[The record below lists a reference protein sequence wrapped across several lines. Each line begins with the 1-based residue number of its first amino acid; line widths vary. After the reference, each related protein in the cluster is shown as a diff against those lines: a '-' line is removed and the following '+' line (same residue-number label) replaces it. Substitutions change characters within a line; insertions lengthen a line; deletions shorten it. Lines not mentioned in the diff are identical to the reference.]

1 MELERELVQK
11 SIWSTFTGC
20 QKIVKFTIMTLSW
33 MLLLPSASKA
43 LLNTLEVICACKILD
58 ILFWL
63 GIFEH
68 YQQTNVDDKL
78 FLHLHLV
85 FSKLLSLRTI
95 RCISKFKFRNQRQ
108 HQKFYHLDQEYP
120 NMRRAGQRCFKLLAL
135 IGSPQLL

>member
-11 SIWSTFTGC
+11 SICCTFTGC

-78 FLHLHLV
+78 FSTYIWYFPNCYRSELFTV
-85 FSKLLSLRTI
+85 
-95 RCISKFKFRNQRQ
+95 FRNSNFEI
-108 HQKFYHLDQEYP
+108 KDSIKNF
-120 NMRRAGQRCFKLLAL
+120 
-135 IGSPQLL
+135 II